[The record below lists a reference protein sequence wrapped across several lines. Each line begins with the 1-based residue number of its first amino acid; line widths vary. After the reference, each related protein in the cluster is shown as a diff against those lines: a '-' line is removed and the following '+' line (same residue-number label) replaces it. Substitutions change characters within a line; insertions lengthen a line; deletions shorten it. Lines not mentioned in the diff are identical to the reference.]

1 MVGNES
7 GTGGGADEVTAG
19 LRAGYEAAAP
29 AWADG
34 PGPLYARLAHVLV
47 AAAPVPLPGAAVLD
61 LGAGPGVAGRAA
73 LAAGARQV
81 VAADLSLG
89 MLRRARD
96 LRARDLRARDL
107 RARDLRAR
115 DLRARDLRA
124 RDLRARDLRGPEL
137 RGPDLCDPDLAGGAA
152 WRPVAADAAALPF
165 SNHSFDL
172 VVAAFCLNHLGS
184 LAAGLAEVRRV
195 GAAIAASTFA
205 PGWDHP
211 AKGAVDKVL
220 RSFGYQPPAW
230 YACLSPGS
238 RAGDPAVLAEHAAA
252 AGFTDVQVR
261 TLDVRTALAAPAELA
276 SWRLG
281 LAQTAP
287 FMRSLDPPD
296 QAAVRRAA
304 EHAVAGLAGASPLVV
319 SMVMLTA
326 H

>member
-107 RARDLRAR
+107 RARDLR
-115 DLRARDLRA
+115 
-124 RDLRARDLRGPEL
+124 GPEL

-165 SNHSFDL
+165 RNHSFDL

-261 TLDVRTALAAPAELA
+261 TVDVRTALAAPAELA

>member
-115 DLRARDLRA
+115 DLR
-124 RDLRARDLRGPEL
+124 GPEL

-184 LAAGLAEVRRV
+184 LAAGLA
-195 GAAIAASTFA
+195 
-205 PGWDHP
+205 P
-211 AKGAVDKVL
+211 
-220 RSFGYQPPAW
+220 
-230 YACLSPGS
+230 S
-238 RAGDPAVLAEHAAA
+238 RQGR
-252 AGFTDVQVR
+252 GR
-261 TLDVRTALAAPAELA
+261 
-276 SWRLG
+276 
-281 LAQTAP
+281 
-287 FMRSLDPPD
+287 
-296 QAAVRRAA
+296 
-304 EHAVAGLAGASPLVV
+304 
-319 SMVMLTA
+319 
-326 H
+326 

>member
-1 MVGNES
+1 MVGGERR
-7 GTGGGADEVTAG
+7 TGGGAAELTAG
-19 LRAGYEAAAP
+19 LRAGYDAAAQD
-29 AWADG
+29 WADG
-34 PGPLYARLAHVLV
+34 PGPLYERLARVLV

-107 RARDLRAR
+107 RARDLR
-115 DLRARDLRA
+115 
-124 RDLRARDLRGPEL
+124 
-137 RGPDLCDPDLAGGAA
+137 GPDLCDPDLAGGAA

-165 SNHSFDL
+165 RNHSFDL

-281 LAQTAP
+281 LAQAAP

>member
-89 MLRRARD
+89 MLR
-96 LRARDLRARDL
+96 
-107 RARDLRAR
+107 
-115 DLRARDLRA
+115 RA

>member
-1 MVGNES
+1 
-7 GTGGGADEVTAG
+7 
-19 LRAGYEAAAP
+19 
-29 AWADG
+29 
-34 PGPLYARLAHVLV
+34 
-47 AAAPVPLPGAAVLD
+47 
-61 LGAGPGVAGRAA
+61 
-73 LAAGARQV
+73 
-81 VAADLSLG
+81 
-89 MLRRARD
+89 MLR
-96 LRARDLRARDL
+96 

-281 LAQTAP
+281 LAQAAP

>member
-1 MVGNES
+1 MVGNERR
-7 GTGGGADEVTAG
+7 TGRGAADLTVEPELTAG

-34 PGPLYARLAHVLV
+34 PGPLYTQLAQVLV
-47 AAAPVPLPGAAVLD
+47 AAAPVPLAGAVVLD
-61 LGAGPGVAGRAA
+61 LGAGTGAAGWVA

-89 MLRRARD
+89 MLRQARD
-96 LRARDLRARDL
+96 
-107 RARDLRAR
+107 
-115 DLRARDLRA
+115 
-124 RDLRARDLRGPEL
+124 RGAPA
-137 RGPDLCDPDLAGGAA
+137 PASTAA
-152 WRPVAADAAALPF
+152 WDPVAADAVALPF
-165 SNHSFDL
+165 RDHGFDL
-172 VVAAFCLNHLGS
+172 VLAAFCLNHLNS
-184 LAAGLAEVRRV
+184 LAAGLAEARRV

-238 RAGDPAVLAEHAAA
+238 RAGDPAALAEHAAA

-261 TLDVRTALAAPAELA
+261 TADVRTALVTAAELA

-281 LAQTAP
+281 LAQVAP
-287 FMRSLDPPD
+287 FLRSLARSDR
-296 QAAVRRAA
+296 AAVRHAA
-304 EHAVAGLAGASPLVV
+304 ERAVAEAIGRSNGTDAAASLVV
-319 SMVMLTA
+319 SIVILTA
-326 H
+326 S